1 MRMTVRDVC
10 FRSLA
15 GTADIV
21 RIILSS
27 SQTESTMTKVSSS
40 GYSPWRLARKG
51 YANVVPIC
59 DFHPTRR
66 TNRCAATINVYDNT
80 SAGGSAKIE
89 TKLAEIDR
97 LKYVSIN
104 PL

>member
-1 MRMTVRDVC
+1 
-10 FRSLA
+10 LA

-27 SQTESTMTKVSSS
+27 SQSESKNAKVSSF
-40 GYSPWRLARKG
+40 GVYTPWRLGRKV
-51 YANVVPIC
+51 YVKVVPIC
-59 DFHPTRR
+59 DSHPTRR

-89 TKLAEIDR
+89 TKRAEIDR
-97 LKYVSIN
+97 RIYVSIN